1 MSGSTYVGAW
11 VQEDLH
17 GFNRVLVS
25 FPAGNEVTT
34 VTVAFSDQVTP
45 ETTRFFAHVDAAG
58 GSGGFLLAYESKPF
72 AENQDPFDIEVAK
85 VGLDK
90 TVSGKQL
97 VTQTPSTEH
106 SPAVAWNGNKWLVAW
121 EDHRG
126 ATPTSTARGSTR
138 T

>member
-1 MSGSTYVGAW
+1 M
-11 VQEDLH
+11 
-17 GFNRVLVS
+17 LVS

-45 ETTRFFAHVDAAG
+45 ETTRFFGHVDAAG
-58 GSGGFLLAYESKPF
+58 GSRGFLLAYESKPF

-106 SPAVAWNGNKWLVAW
+106 APAVAWNGNKWLVAW

-126 ATPTSTARGSTR
+126 ANADIYGSTHR
-138 T
+138 RERERPRSRR